1 MLFRSDEKP
10 TLIFDEFTKHETN
23 QSLVNEK
30 PTFISI
36 QTRQM
41 KTHAQVRKLVQHD
54 VSDMK
59 KSTENHARK
68 LPQAGA
74 KQSLVPIILGAI
86 STVLATLGLTRRKKN
101 K

>member
-1 MLFRSDEKP
+1 M
-10 TLIFDEFTKHETN
+10 
-23 QSLVNEK
+23 NEK
-30 PTFISI
+30 PAFIPI

-41 KTHAQVRKLVQHD
+41 KTQAQVRKLVQSNNVQHD

-74 KQSLVPIILGAI
+74 KQSLVPIILGAL
-86 STVLATLGLTRRKKN
+86 STMLATLGLTRRKKN

>member
-1 MLFRSDEKP
+1 MYI
-10 TLIFDEFTKHETN
+10 IFSN
-23 QSLVNEK
+23 
-30 PTFISI
+30 
-36 QTRQM
+36 
-41 KTHAQVRKLVQHD
+41 
-54 VSDMK
+54 MK